1 MNIIEQFEKDQIKSL
16 VKGKKIPQF
25 HPGDTVRVNVKVRE
39 GTRERIQAFE
49 GVCIRKKNRGLS
61 SSFTVRKISFGEG
74 VERVFPIFS
83 PSIDSIS
90 IVRSGQVRRAKLY
103 YLRDLTGKKARIV
116 ERIRKKQPDLA
127 SLYIDE
133 SEEVSVEEIVA
144 SDEPAQEEYVEGA
157 ADASLAEEKSESE
170 VIDIRLKENE
180 KEGTQEETIRT
191 CLVIPRNFQDRSD
204 LKHILMCTANGICKK
219 IDMLDPTRVRRTGI
233 RGISLDEGDS
243 LISAAL
249 TDGDRELFFTSRN
262 GMGLRVHESTIRS
275 MGRDARGVIGMRL
288 EPSDQV
294 VSAFTHSGSGM
305 ILTVAENGYG
315 KQSEINAFTLSKHSG
330 NIGLRTMRINETTGP
345 VVEMLEIEEEEQL
358 LLITQTGR
366 MIRIHTNQIPVIGR
380 VTQGSRLIRLQE
392 DERVI
397 AISTVT
403 EENEDAEES
412 DVVPAENELLEEGT
426 DASE

>member
-133 SEEVSVEEIVA
+133 SEEVAEEEIVA
-144 SDEPAQEEYVEGA
+144 SDEPAQDESVEVA
-157 ADASLAEEKSESE
+157 ADASQAEEKTESE
-170 VIDIRLKENE
+170 VDESA
-180 KEGTQEETIRT
+180 QEQVPED
-191 CLVIPRNFQDRSD
+191 N
-204 LKHILMCTANGICKK
+204 A
-219 IDMLDPTRVRRTGI
+219 
-233 RGISLDEGDS
+233 
-243 LISAAL
+243 
-249 TDGDRELFFTSRN
+249 
-262 GMGLRVHESTIRS
+262 ES
-275 MGRDARGVIGMRL
+275 
-288 EPSDQV
+288 
-294 VSAFTHSGSGM
+294 
-305 ILTVAENGYG
+305 
-315 KQSEINAFTLSKHSG
+315 SEES
-330 NIGLRTMRINETTGP
+330 ETTK
-345 VVEMLEIEEEEQL
+345 E
-358 LLITQTGR
+358 
-366 MIRIHTNQIPVIGR
+366 
-380 VTQGSRLIRLQE
+380 
-392 DERVI
+392 
-397 AISTVT
+397 
-403 EENEDAEES
+403 
-412 DVVPAENELLEEGT
+412 
-426 DASE
+426 

>member
-133 SEEVSVEEIVA
+133 SEEVVEEEIIA
-144 SDEPAQEEYVEGA
+144 SDEPVQDESVEV
-157 ADASLAEEKSESE
+157 ADDDSQAEEKTESE
-170 VIDIRLKENE
+170 VDESA
-180 KEGTQEETIRT
+180 QEQVPED
-191 CLVIPRNFQDRSD
+191 N
-204 LKHILMCTANGICKK
+204 A
-219 IDMLDPTRVRRTGI
+219 
-233 RGISLDEGDS
+233 
-243 LISAAL
+243 
-249 TDGDRELFFTSRN
+249 
-262 GMGLRVHESTIRS
+262 ES
-275 MGRDARGVIGMRL
+275 
-288 EPSDQV
+288 
-294 VSAFTHSGSGM
+294 
-305 ILTVAENGYG
+305 
-315 KQSEINAFTLSKHSG
+315 SEES
-330 NIGLRTMRINETTGP
+330 ETTK
-345 VVEMLEIEEEEQL
+345 E
-358 LLITQTGR
+358 
-366 MIRIHTNQIPVIGR
+366 
-380 VTQGSRLIRLQE
+380 
-392 DERVI
+392 
-397 AISTVT
+397 
-403 EENEDAEES
+403 
-412 DVVPAENELLEEGT
+412 
-426 DASE
+426 

>member
-133 SEEVSVEEIVA
+133 SEEVVEEEIIA
-144 SDEPAQEEYVEGA
+144 SDEPAQDESVEVA
-157 ADASLAEEKSESE
+157 ADASQAEEKTNSEVDEIAQEQVPEDNAESSEESE
-170 VIDIRLKENE
+170 TTKE
-180 KEGTQEETIRT
+180 
-191 CLVIPRNFQDRSD
+191 
-204 LKHILMCTANGICKK
+204 
-219 IDMLDPTRVRRTGI
+219 
-233 RGISLDEGDS
+233 
-243 LISAAL
+243 
-249 TDGDRELFFTSRN
+249 
-262 GMGLRVHESTIRS
+262 
-275 MGRDARGVIGMRL
+275 
-288 EPSDQV
+288 
-294 VSAFTHSGSGM
+294 
-305 ILTVAENGYG
+305 
-315 KQSEINAFTLSKHSG
+315 
-330 NIGLRTMRINETTGP
+330 
-345 VVEMLEIEEEEQL
+345 
-358 LLITQTGR
+358 
-366 MIRIHTNQIPVIGR
+366 
-380 VTQGSRLIRLQE
+380 
-392 DERVI
+392 
-397 AISTVT
+397 
-403 EENEDAEES
+403 
-412 DVVPAENELLEEGT
+412 
-426 DASE
+426 

>member
-133 SEEVSVEEIVA
+133 SEEVVEEEIIA
-144 SDEPAQEEYVEGA
+144 SDEPAQDESVEVA
-157 ADASLAEEKSESE
+157 ADASQAEEKTESE
-170 VIDIRLKENE
+170 VDEIA
-180 KEGTQEETIRT
+180 QEQVSED
-191 CLVIPRNFQDRSD
+191 N
-204 LKHILMCTANGICKK
+204 A
-219 IDMLDPTRVRRTGI
+219 
-233 RGISLDEGDS
+233 
-243 LISAAL
+243 
-249 TDGDRELFFTSRN
+249 
-262 GMGLRVHESTIRS
+262 ES
-275 MGRDARGVIGMRL
+275 
-288 EPSDQV
+288 
-294 VSAFTHSGSGM
+294 
-305 ILTVAENGYG
+305 
-315 KQSEINAFTLSKHSG
+315 SEES
-330 NIGLRTMRINETTGP
+330 ETTK
-345 VVEMLEIEEEEQL
+345 E
-358 LLITQTGR
+358 
-366 MIRIHTNQIPVIGR
+366 
-380 VTQGSRLIRLQE
+380 
-392 DERVI
+392 
-397 AISTVT
+397 
-403 EENEDAEES
+403 
-412 DVVPAENELLEEGT
+412 
-426 DASE
+426 

>member
-133 SEEVSVEEIVA
+133 SEEVVEEEIID
-144 SDEPAQEEYVEGA
+144 SDEPAQDESVEVQLMLLKLRKKQNLKLM
-157 ADASLAEEKSESE
+157 SLLKNKFLKIMLKVQKSQ
-170 VIDIRLKENE
+170 KQQKNNYFF
-180 KEGTQEETIRT
+180 
-191 CLVIPRNFQDRSD
+191 LV
-204 LKHILMCTANGICKK
+204 
-219 IDMLDPTRVRRTGI
+219 
-233 RGISLDEGDS
+233 
-243 LISAAL
+243 
-249 TDGDRELFFTSRN
+249 FFVN
-262 GMGLRVHESTIRS
+262 
-275 MGRDARGVIGMRL
+275 
-288 EPSDQV
+288 
-294 VSAFTHSGSGM
+294 
-305 ILTVAENGYG
+305 
-315 KQSEINAFTLSKHSG
+315 QSYL
-330 NIGLRTMRINETTGP
+330 
-345 VVEMLEIEEEEQL
+345 
-358 LLITQTGR
+358 
-366 MIRIHTNQIPVIGR
+366 
-380 VTQGSRLIRLQE
+380 
-392 DERVI
+392 
-397 AISTVT
+397 
-403 EENEDAEES
+403 
-412 DVVPAENELLEEGT
+412 
-426 DASE
+426 

>member
-133 SEEVSVEEIVA
+133 SEEVVEEEIVA
-144 SDEPAQEEYVEGA
+144 SDEPAQDENVEVA
-157 ADASLAEEKSESE
+157 ADASQAEEKTESE
-170 VIDIRLKENE
+170 VDESAQEQVPENNAE
-180 KEGTQEETIRT
+180 SSEE
-191 CLVIPRNFQDRSD
+191 S
-204 LKHILMCTANGICKK
+204 
-219 IDMLDPTRVRRTGI
+219 
-233 RGISLDEGDS
+233 
-243 LISAAL
+243 
-249 TDGDRELFFTSRN
+249 
-262 GMGLRVHESTIRS
+262 
-275 MGRDARGVIGMRL
+275 
-288 EPSDQV
+288 
-294 VSAFTHSGSGM
+294 
-305 ILTVAENGYG
+305 
-315 KQSEINAFTLSKHSG
+315 
-330 NIGLRTMRINETTGP
+330 ETTK
-345 VVEMLEIEEEEQL
+345 E
-358 LLITQTGR
+358 
-366 MIRIHTNQIPVIGR
+366 
-380 VTQGSRLIRLQE
+380 
-392 DERVI
+392 
-397 AISTVT
+397 
-403 EENEDAEES
+403 
-412 DVVPAENELLEEGT
+412 
-426 DASE
+426 

>member
-133 SEEVSVEEIVA
+133 SEEVADEEIVT
-144 SDEPAQEEYVEGA
+144 SDEPEQDESVEVA
-157 ADASLAEEKSESE
+157 ADASQAEEKTESE
-170 VIDIRLKENE
+170 VDESA
-180 KEGTQEETIRT
+180 QEQVPED
-191 CLVIPRNFQDRSD
+191 N
-204 LKHILMCTANGICKK
+204 A
-219 IDMLDPTRVRRTGI
+219 
-233 RGISLDEGDS
+233 
-243 LISAAL
+243 
-249 TDGDRELFFTSRN
+249 
-262 GMGLRVHESTIRS
+262 ES
-275 MGRDARGVIGMRL
+275 
-288 EPSDQV
+288 
-294 VSAFTHSGSGM
+294 
-305 ILTVAENGYG
+305 
-315 KQSEINAFTLSKHSG
+315 SEES
-330 NIGLRTMRINETTGP
+330 ETTK
-345 VVEMLEIEEEEQL
+345 E
-358 LLITQTGR
+358 
-366 MIRIHTNQIPVIGR
+366 
-380 VTQGSRLIRLQE
+380 
-392 DERVI
+392 
-397 AISTVT
+397 
-403 EENEDAEES
+403 
-412 DVVPAENELLEEGT
+412 
-426 DASE
+426 

>member
-133 SEEVSVEEIVA
+133 SEEVVEEEIIA
-144 SDEPAQEEYVEGA
+144 SDEPAQDESIEAV
-157 ADASLAEEKSESE
+157 ADTSQAEEKTESE
-170 VIDIRLKENE
+170 VDESA
-180 KEGTQEETIRT
+180 QEQVPED
-191 CLVIPRNFQDRSD
+191 N
-204 LKHILMCTANGICKK
+204 A
-219 IDMLDPTRVRRTGI
+219 
-233 RGISLDEGDS
+233 
-243 LISAAL
+243 
-249 TDGDRELFFTSRN
+249 
-262 GMGLRVHESTIRS
+262 ES
-275 MGRDARGVIGMRL
+275 
-288 EPSDQV
+288 
-294 VSAFTHSGSGM
+294 
-305 ILTVAENGYG
+305 
-315 KQSEINAFTLSKHSG
+315 SEES
-330 NIGLRTMRINETTGP
+330 ETTK
-345 VVEMLEIEEEEQL
+345 E
-358 LLITQTGR
+358 
-366 MIRIHTNQIPVIGR
+366 
-380 VTQGSRLIRLQE
+380 
-392 DERVI
+392 
-397 AISTVT
+397 
-403 EENEDAEES
+403 
-412 DVVPAENELLEEGT
+412 
-426 DASE
+426 

>member
-133 SEEVSVEEIVA
+133 SEEVVEEEIVA
-144 SDEPAQEEYVEGA
+144 SDDPAQDENVEVA
-157 ADASLAEEKSESE
+157 ADASQAEEKTESE
-170 VIDIRLKENE
+170 VDESA
-180 KEGTQEETIRT
+180 QEQVPED
-191 CLVIPRNFQDRSD
+191 N
-204 LKHILMCTANGICKK
+204 A
-219 IDMLDPTRVRRTGI
+219 
-233 RGISLDEGDS
+233 
-243 LISAAL
+243 
-249 TDGDRELFFTSRN
+249 
-262 GMGLRVHESTIRS
+262 ES
-275 MGRDARGVIGMRL
+275 
-288 EPSDQV
+288 
-294 VSAFTHSGSGM
+294 
-305 ILTVAENGYG
+305 
-315 KQSEINAFTLSKHSG
+315 SEES
-330 NIGLRTMRINETTGP
+330 ETTK
-345 VVEMLEIEEEEQL
+345 E
-358 LLITQTGR
+358 
-366 MIRIHTNQIPVIGR
+366 
-380 VTQGSRLIRLQE
+380 
-392 DERVI
+392 
-397 AISTVT
+397 
-403 EENEDAEES
+403 
-412 DVVPAENELLEEGT
+412 
-426 DASE
+426 

>member
-133 SEEVSVEEIVA
+133 SEEVVEEEIVA
-144 SDEPAQEEYVEGA
+144 SDEPAQDENVEVA
-157 ADASLAEEKSESE
+157 ADAPQTEEKTESE
-170 VIDIRLKENE
+170 YDES
-180 KEGTQEETIRT
+180 TQEQVPED
-191 CLVIPRNFQDRSD
+191 N
-204 LKHILMCTANGICKK
+204 A
-219 IDMLDPTRVRRTGI
+219 
-233 RGISLDEGDS
+233 
-243 LISAAL
+243 
-249 TDGDRELFFTSRN
+249 
-262 GMGLRVHESTIRS
+262 ES
-275 MGRDARGVIGMRL
+275 
-288 EPSDQV
+288 
-294 VSAFTHSGSGM
+294 
-305 ILTVAENGYG
+305 
-315 KQSEINAFTLSKHSG
+315 SEES
-330 NIGLRTMRINETTGP
+330 ETTK
-345 VVEMLEIEEEEQL
+345 E
-358 LLITQTGR
+358 
-366 MIRIHTNQIPVIGR
+366 
-380 VTQGSRLIRLQE
+380 
-392 DERVI
+392 
-397 AISTVT
+397 
-403 EENEDAEES
+403 
-412 DVVPAENELLEEGT
+412 
-426 DASE
+426 

>member
-133 SEEVSVEEIVA
+133 SEEVVEEEIVA
-144 SDEPAQEEYVEGA
+144 SDEPAQDENVEVA
-157 ADASLAEEKSESE
+157 ADASQAEEKTESE
-170 VIDIRLKENE
+170 VDESA
-180 KEGTQEETIRT
+180 QE
-191 CLVIPRNFQDRSD
+191 Q
-204 LKHILMCTANGICKK
+204 
-219 IDMLDPTRVRRTGI
+219 
-233 RGISLDEGDS
+233 
-243 LISAAL
+243 
-249 TDGDRELFFTSRN
+249 
-262 GMGLRVHESTIRS
+262 
-275 MGRDARGVIGMRL
+275 
-288 EPSDQV
+288 
-294 VSAFTHSGSGM
+294 
-305 ILTVAENGYG
+305 VAEDNAES
-315 KQSEINAFTLSKHSG
+315 SEES
-330 NIGLRTMRINETTGP
+330 ETTK
-345 VVEMLEIEEEEQL
+345 E
-358 LLITQTGR
+358 
-366 MIRIHTNQIPVIGR
+366 
-380 VTQGSRLIRLQE
+380 
-392 DERVI
+392 
-397 AISTVT
+397 
-403 EENEDAEES
+403 
-412 DVVPAENELLEEGT
+412 
-426 DASE
+426 

>member
-133 SEEVSVEEIVA
+133 SEEVVEEEIVA
-144 SDEPAQEEYVEGA
+144 SDEPAQDENVEVA
-157 ADASLAEEKSESE
+157 ADASQAEAKTESE
-170 VIDIRLKENE
+170 VDESA
-180 KEGTQEETIRT
+180 QEQVPED
-191 CLVIPRNFQDRSD
+191 N
-204 LKHILMCTANGICKK
+204 A
-219 IDMLDPTRVRRTGI
+219 
-233 RGISLDEGDS
+233 
-243 LISAAL
+243 
-249 TDGDRELFFTSRN
+249 
-262 GMGLRVHESTIRS
+262 ES
-275 MGRDARGVIGMRL
+275 
-288 EPSDQV
+288 
-294 VSAFTHSGSGM
+294 
-305 ILTVAENGYG
+305 
-315 KQSEINAFTLSKHSG
+315 SEES
-330 NIGLRTMRINETTGP
+330 ETTK
-345 VVEMLEIEEEEQL
+345 E
-358 LLITQTGR
+358 
-366 MIRIHTNQIPVIGR
+366 
-380 VTQGSRLIRLQE
+380 
-392 DERVI
+392 
-397 AISTVT
+397 
-403 EENEDAEES
+403 
-412 DVVPAENELLEEGT
+412 
-426 DASE
+426 

>member
-133 SEEVSVEEIVA
+133 SEEVVDEEIVA
-144 SDEPAQEEYVEGA
+144 SDEPAQDENVEVA
-157 ADASLAEEKSESE
+157 ADASQAEEKTESE
-170 VIDIRLKENE
+170 VDESA
-180 KEGTQEETIRT
+180 QEQVPED
-191 CLVIPRNFQDRSD
+191 N
-204 LKHILMCTANGICKK
+204 A
-219 IDMLDPTRVRRTGI
+219 
-233 RGISLDEGDS
+233 
-243 LISAAL
+243 
-249 TDGDRELFFTSRN
+249 
-262 GMGLRVHESTIRS
+262 ES
-275 MGRDARGVIGMRL
+275 
-288 EPSDQV
+288 
-294 VSAFTHSGSGM
+294 
-305 ILTVAENGYG
+305 
-315 KQSEINAFTLSKHSG
+315 SEES
-330 NIGLRTMRINETTGP
+330 ETTK
-345 VVEMLEIEEEEQL
+345 E
-358 LLITQTGR
+358 
-366 MIRIHTNQIPVIGR
+366 
-380 VTQGSRLIRLQE
+380 
-392 DERVI
+392 
-397 AISTVT
+397 
-403 EENEDAEES
+403 
-412 DVVPAENELLEEGT
+412 
-426 DASE
+426 

>member
-133 SEEVSVEEIVA
+133 SEEVVEEEIVA
-144 SDEPAQEEYVEGA
+144 SDEPAQDEKVEVA
-157 ADASLAEEKSESE
+157 VDASQAEEKTESE
-170 VIDIRLKENE
+170 VDESA
-180 KEGTQEETIRT
+180 QEQVPED
-191 CLVIPRNFQDRSD
+191 N
-204 LKHILMCTANGICKK
+204 A
-219 IDMLDPTRVRRTGI
+219 
-233 RGISLDEGDS
+233 
-243 LISAAL
+243 
-249 TDGDRELFFTSRN
+249 
-262 GMGLRVHESTIRS
+262 ES
-275 MGRDARGVIGMRL
+275 
-288 EPSDQV
+288 
-294 VSAFTHSGSGM
+294 
-305 ILTVAENGYG
+305 
-315 KQSEINAFTLSKHSG
+315 
-330 NIGLRTMRINETTGP
+330 
-345 VVEMLEIEEEEQL
+345 
-358 LLITQTGR
+358 
-366 MIRIHTNQIPVIGR
+366 
-380 VTQGSRLIRLQE
+380 
-392 DERVI
+392 
-397 AISTVT
+397 
-403 EENEDAEES
+403 AEES
-412 DVVPAENELLEEGT
+412 ETTKE
-426 DASE
+426 

>member
-133 SEEVSVEEIVA
+133 SEEVVEEEIVA
-144 SDEPAQEEYVEGA
+144 SDEPAQDENVEVA
-157 ADASLAEEKSESE
+157 ADASQAEEKTDSEVDESAQEQVPEDNAESSEESE
-170 VIDIRLKENE
+170 TTKE
-180 KEGTQEETIRT
+180 
-191 CLVIPRNFQDRSD
+191 
-204 LKHILMCTANGICKK
+204 
-219 IDMLDPTRVRRTGI
+219 
-233 RGISLDEGDS
+233 
-243 LISAAL
+243 
-249 TDGDRELFFTSRN
+249 
-262 GMGLRVHESTIRS
+262 
-275 MGRDARGVIGMRL
+275 
-288 EPSDQV
+288 
-294 VSAFTHSGSGM
+294 
-305 ILTVAENGYG
+305 
-315 KQSEINAFTLSKHSG
+315 
-330 NIGLRTMRINETTGP
+330 
-345 VVEMLEIEEEEQL
+345 
-358 LLITQTGR
+358 
-366 MIRIHTNQIPVIGR
+366 
-380 VTQGSRLIRLQE
+380 
-392 DERVI
+392 
-397 AISTVT
+397 
-403 EENEDAEES
+403 
-412 DVVPAENELLEEGT
+412 
-426 DASE
+426 

>member
-133 SEEVSVEEIVA
+133 SEEVVEEEIVA
-144 SDEPAQEEYVEGA
+144 SDEPAQDENVEVA
-157 ADASLAEEKSESE
+157 AEASQAEEKTESE
-170 VIDIRLKENE
+170 VDESA
-180 KEGTQEETIRT
+180 QEQVPED
-191 CLVIPRNFQDRSD
+191 N
-204 LKHILMCTANGICKK
+204 A
-219 IDMLDPTRVRRTGI
+219 
-233 RGISLDEGDS
+233 
-243 LISAAL
+243 
-249 TDGDRELFFTSRN
+249 
-262 GMGLRVHESTIRS
+262 ES
-275 MGRDARGVIGMRL
+275 
-288 EPSDQV
+288 
-294 VSAFTHSGSGM
+294 
-305 ILTVAENGYG
+305 
-315 KQSEINAFTLSKHSG
+315 SEES
-330 NIGLRTMRINETTGP
+330 ETTK
-345 VVEMLEIEEEEQL
+345 E
-358 LLITQTGR
+358 
-366 MIRIHTNQIPVIGR
+366 
-380 VTQGSRLIRLQE
+380 
-392 DERVI
+392 
-397 AISTVT
+397 
-403 EENEDAEES
+403 
-412 DVVPAENELLEEGT
+412 
-426 DASE
+426 

>member
-133 SEEVSVEEIVA
+133 SEEVVEEEIIA
-144 SDEPAQEEYVEGA
+144 SDEPAQDENVEVA
-157 ADASLAEEKSESE
+157 ADASQAEEKTESE
-170 VIDIRLKENE
+170 VDE
-180 KEGTQEETIRT
+180 TAQEQ
-191 CLVIPRNFQDRSD
+191 VPKDN
-204 LKHILMCTANGICKK
+204 A
-219 IDMLDPTRVRRTGI
+219 
-233 RGISLDEGDS
+233 
-243 LISAAL
+243 
-249 TDGDRELFFTSRN
+249 
-262 GMGLRVHESTIRS
+262 ES
-275 MGRDARGVIGMRL
+275 
-288 EPSDQV
+288 
-294 VSAFTHSGSGM
+294 
-305 ILTVAENGYG
+305 
-315 KQSEINAFTLSKHSG
+315 SEES
-330 NIGLRTMRINETTGP
+330 ETTK
-345 VVEMLEIEEEEQL
+345 E
-358 LLITQTGR
+358 
-366 MIRIHTNQIPVIGR
+366 
-380 VTQGSRLIRLQE
+380 
-392 DERVI
+392 
-397 AISTVT
+397 
-403 EENEDAEES
+403 
-412 DVVPAENELLEEGT
+412 
-426 DASE
+426 

>member
-133 SEEVSVEEIVA
+133 SEEVVEEEIVA
-144 SDEPAQEEYVEGA
+144 SDEPVQDENVEVS
-157 ADASLAEEKSESE
+157 ADASQAESKTESKVDEPVQEQVPEDNAESSEESE
-170 VIDIRLKENE
+170 TTKE
-180 KEGTQEETIRT
+180 
-191 CLVIPRNFQDRSD
+191 
-204 LKHILMCTANGICKK
+204 
-219 IDMLDPTRVRRTGI
+219 
-233 RGISLDEGDS
+233 
-243 LISAAL
+243 
-249 TDGDRELFFTSRN
+249 
-262 GMGLRVHESTIRS
+262 
-275 MGRDARGVIGMRL
+275 
-288 EPSDQV
+288 
-294 VSAFTHSGSGM
+294 
-305 ILTVAENGYG
+305 
-315 KQSEINAFTLSKHSG
+315 
-330 NIGLRTMRINETTGP
+330 
-345 VVEMLEIEEEEQL
+345 
-358 LLITQTGR
+358 
-366 MIRIHTNQIPVIGR
+366 
-380 VTQGSRLIRLQE
+380 
-392 DERVI
+392 
-397 AISTVT
+397 
-403 EENEDAEES
+403 
-412 DVVPAENELLEEGT
+412 
-426 DASE
+426 

>member
-133 SEEVSVEEIVA
+133 SEEVVEEEIIA
-144 SDEPAQEEYVEGA
+144 SDEPAQDESVEVA
-157 ADASLAEEKSESE
+157 ADASQAEEKTESE
-170 VIDIRLKENE
+170 VDES
-180 KEGTQEETIRT
+180 TQEQVPED
-191 CLVIPRNFQDRSD
+191 N
-204 LKHILMCTANGICKK
+204 A
-219 IDMLDPTRVRRTGI
+219 
-233 RGISLDEGDS
+233 
-243 LISAAL
+243 
-249 TDGDRELFFTSRN
+249 
-262 GMGLRVHESTIRS
+262 ES
-275 MGRDARGVIGMRL
+275 
-288 EPSDQV
+288 
-294 VSAFTHSGSGM
+294 
-305 ILTVAENGYG
+305 
-315 KQSEINAFTLSKHSG
+315 SEES
-330 NIGLRTMRINETTGP
+330 ETTK
-345 VVEMLEIEEEEQL
+345 E
-358 LLITQTGR
+358 
-366 MIRIHTNQIPVIGR
+366 
-380 VTQGSRLIRLQE
+380 
-392 DERVI
+392 
-397 AISTVT
+397 
-403 EENEDAEES
+403 
-412 DVVPAENELLEEGT
+412 
-426 DASE
+426 